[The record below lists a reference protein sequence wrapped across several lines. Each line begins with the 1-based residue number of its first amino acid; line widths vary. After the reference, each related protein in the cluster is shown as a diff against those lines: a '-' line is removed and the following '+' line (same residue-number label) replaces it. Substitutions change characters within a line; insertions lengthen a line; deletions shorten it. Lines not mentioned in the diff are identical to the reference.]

1 MKQRKN
7 KAVLPIAAIVTVL
20 FLSPILLNLIIMG
33 VNDTVAR
40 GIRNDLRN
48 LRLPENTEMVSSY
61 SVAGKVVGNGN
72 GMQYFGAILIESE
85 LTLEELSD
93 YYSEVN
99 LRYRVQK
106 QDEKAIKVL
115 DHGSHAFKVKE
126 STLVNHY
133 IVYTLD
139 DAKNTFLREF
149 DIRGH

>member
-1 MKQRKN
+1 
-7 KAVLPIAAIVTVL
+7 
-20 FLSPILLNLIIMG
+20 
-33 VNDTVAR
+33 
-40 GIRNDLRN
+40 
-48 LRLPENTEMVSSY
+48 MVSSY